1 MSLSGVCEDNDAED
15 DDHDHDI
22 GDGDQDD
29 IELDLA
35 EQPWVAHELEGKCQ
49 QTQDTALRTF
59 FKSRKLLPLPWFAC
73 FQLLNLKIHCTAF
86 LDALASLDFK
96 L

>member
-1 MSLSGVCEDNDAED
+1 MTLQRGHGKDDNDDQYYVGDDRDNHDYDDRDEELSEWPTSLTGVCEANDAED

-49 QTQDTALRTF
+49 
-59 FKSRKLLPLPWFAC
+59 
-73 FQLLNLKIHCTAF
+73 
-86 LDALASLDFK
+86 
-96 L
+96 

>member
-1 MSLSGVCEDNDAED
+1 MTLQRGHGKDDNDDQYYVGDHRDNHDYDDRELWEWSMSLSGVCEDNDAED

-49 QTQDTALRTF
+49 
-59 FKSRKLLPLPWFAC
+59 
-73 FQLLNLKIHCTAF
+73 
-86 LDALASLDFK
+86 
-96 L
+96 

>member
-22 GDGDQDD
+22 GDGDYGHD
-29 IELDLA
+29 IGDGYFGDHDYDLA

-49 QTQDTALRTF
+49 
-59 FKSRKLLPLPWFAC
+59 
-73 FQLLNLKIHCTAF
+73 
-86 LDALASLDFK
+86 
-96 L
+96 